1 MINDLDEN
9 SSSPG
14 GTDKKDNF
22 IRIKRKH
29 ICVLLNNFEKIS
41 LLFGVKLIHVNK
53 CVSNVSK
60 EVKFACEPDC
70 EDLNPCE
77 VAANI
82 QVSRFATRVRK
93 IFTNEYLRSAGTI
106 VFLCSLPDWF
116 YFVRIAKFLS
126 ESE

>member
-1 MINDLDEN
+1 MSTNNDMDDN
-9 SSSPG
+9 SFSPPG
-14 GTDKKDNF
+14 GTSNDFYKKDNF

-29 ICVLLNNFEKIS
+29 ICVLLNNLEKIS

-60 EVKFACEPDC
+60 EVKFTCEPDC

-82 QVSRFATRVRK
+82 QVS
-93 IFTNEYLRSAGTI
+93 
-106 VFLCSLPDWF
+106 CLP
-116 YFVRIAKFLS
+116 IN
-126 ESE
+126 

>member
-1 MINDLDEN
+1 MSSNNDLDEN
-9 SSSPG
+9 S
-14 GTDKKDNF
+14 GTAKDIYSDKKDNF

-29 ICVLLNNFEKIS
+29 ICVLLNNLDKIS

-82 QVSRFATRVRK
+82 QVSSLQFCPFA
-93 IFTNEYLRSAGTI
+93 
-106 VFLCSLPDWF
+106 
-116 YFVRIAKFLS
+116 YFR
-126 ESE
+126 

>member
-1 MINDLDEN
+1 MMSSNNDLDDN
-9 SSSPG
+9 SFFAKEIYL
-14 GTDKKDNF
+14 DKKDNF

-29 ICVLLNNFEKIS
+29 ICVLLNNLEKIS

-82 QVSRFATRVRK
+82 QVSRIQCVHF
-93 IFTNEYLRSAGTI
+93 G
-106 VFLCSLPDWF
+106 LCCD
-116 YFVRIAKFLS
+116 
-126 ESE
+126 

>member
-1 MINDLDEN
+1 MMSSNNDLDDN

-14 GTDKKDNF
+14 GTAKDNYLDKKDNF

-29 ICVLLNNFEKIS
+29 ICVLLNNLEKIS

-53 CVSNVSK
+53 CVSK

-82 QVSRFATRVRK
+82 QVSQ
-93 IFTNEYLRSAGTI
+93 
-106 VFLCSLPDWF
+106 C
-116 YFVRIAKFLS
+116 
-126 ESE
+126 

>member
-1 MINDLDEN
+1 MMSSNNDLDDN

-14 GTDKKDNF
+14 TAKDNYTDKKDNF

-29 ICVLLNNFEKIS
+29 ICVLLNNLEKIS

-53 CVSNVSK
+53 CVSK

-82 QVSRFATRVRK
+82 QVS
-93 IFTNEYLRSAGTI
+93 S
-106 VFLCSLPDWF
+106 
-116 YFVRIAKFLS
+116 
-126 ESE
+126 